1 MTPLQREQLR
11 RAILQLLVNRMLVAV
26 ADQEVSRVRRP
37 RITEFLQKQMPEFSR
52 LVADDIQETKRAAH
66 SLPVTLVASLDTR
79 TLKAEIDDVSGEL
92 TSLLE
97 SILREREDWRPL

>member
-26 ADQEVSRVRRP
+26 ADQEVSRGRP
-37 RITEFLQKQMPEFSR
+37 RITEFLQKQMPEFAR

-66 SLPVTLVASLDTR
+66 SLPPTLVASLDTQ
-79 TLKAEIDDVSGEL
+79 TLTGEIDDVSGEL
-92 TSLLE
+92 ASLLE
-97 SILREREDWRPL
+97 SILREREDFRPL